1 MSILM
6 SMDRTG
12 DHELQIRFF
21 DTSLDGP
28 MGSVVF
34 EHTIAPKDQ
43 PDFLRS
49 VANLVATNLSD
60 VAQDLVRGDCP
71 TCRNRRLVDVELPNG
86 RVTNEYCPDCMVG
99 QNHGAAFEHYPL
111 IGGGL
116 APRSDDD

>member
-6 SMDRTG
+6 SMDRTT

-21 DTSLDGP
+21 DTDLEGP

-34 EHTIAPKDQ
+34 EHAIAPKDQ

-49 VANLVATNLSD
+49 VANFVGINLSE

-71 TCRNRRLVDVELPNG
+71 TCRNMRLVEAPAPGGKTQNI
-86 RVTNEYCPDCMVG
+86 NCPECRKPG
-99 QNHGAAFEHYPL
+99 QGAPFEHYP
-111 IGGGL
+111 IVGGGM
-116 APRSDDD
+116 APRSDDG